1 MQTPIWHLIEDEK
14 IEEALRKL
22 APPGWKP
29 PEDIFP
35 KLKGKLESVEE
46 ISELMS
52 KAPQNIRRGEKW

>member
-1 MQTPIWHLIEDEK
+1 MKTPIWHLIEDEV

-35 KLKGKLESVEE
+35 KLKGKLEDLEE
-46 ISELMS
+46 ISELIRE
-52 KAPQNIRRGEKW
+52 APQNVRRGKNW